1 MSAKEEVEM
10 IYCPKCGNEIP
21 EESDVQFCGACG
33 YRFQE
38 DAAPAAT
45 DNKENQSKA
54 GEILE
59 KGKQLVGNVAE
70 AAKNVDVNGVVSKAK
85 AGDKKVIAI
94 GAIAAVVV
102 IGLAILLVTSLFG
115 KGYMSPVEDYMKLT
129 NKMSTDYFEVRDSL
143 LGNKIAKAEEKIR
156 KVFIDSDAEYYGD
169 SMEDSYEEYNED
181 MEKLYKKILKEY
193 DKFKLSFE
201 ENKVK
206 KMDKD
211 DLEDAAD
218 FLNDC
223 YEDSLDNYEDM
234 LEDDDD
240 IEEFADI
247 YDIDEKDAENLIKAY
262 IDRCKQFVDCKVSAA
277 YEVKGKFIV
286 TVDGK
291 DTYETDSV
299 KLQLVKINGEWV
311 YVGYEGSLRFD
322 TDGDDEAEVLQ
333 SLLNGLRN
341 GGLQY

>member
-70 AAKNVDVNGVVSKAK
+70 VAKNVDVNGVVSKAK

-102 IGLAILLVTSLFG
+102 IGLVILLVTSLFG

-322 TDGDDEAEVLQ
+322 TDDDDEAEVLQ

>member
-70 AAKNVDVNGVVSKAK
+70 VAKNVDVNDVVSKAK

-94 GAIAAVVV
+94 GAIAAVAV
-102 IGLAILLVTSLFG
+102 IGLVILLVTSLFG

-240 IEEFADI
+240 IEEFADM

>member
-10 IYCPKCGNEIP
+10 RYCPKCGNEIP

-70 AAKNVDVNGVVSKAK
+70 VAKNVDVNDVVSKAK

-94 GAIAAVVV
+94 GAIAAVAV
-102 IGLAILLVTSLFG
+102 IGLVILLVTSLFG

-169 SMEDSYEEYNED
+169 SMEDRYEEYNED

-240 IEEFADI
+240 IEEFADM

-322 TDGDDEAEVLQ
+322 IDDDDEAEVLQ

>member
-1 MSAKEEVEM
+1 M

-38 DAAPAAT
+38 DAAPVAT

-70 AAKNVDVNGVVSKAK
+70 VAKNVDVNGVVSKAK

-102 IGLAILLVTSLFG
+102 IGLVILLVTSLFG

-322 TDGDDEAEVLQ
+322 TDDDDEAEVLQ

>member
-10 IYCPKCGNEIP
+10 RYCPKCGNEIP

-70 AAKNVDVNGVVSKAK
+70 VAKNVDVNDVVSKAK

-94 GAIAAVVV
+94 GAIAAVAV
-102 IGLAILLVTSLFG
+102 IGLVILLVTSLFG

-169 SMEDSYEEYNED
+169 SMEDRYEEYNED

-223 YEDSLDNYEDM
+223 YEDSLDDYEDM

-240 IEEFADI
+240 IEEFADM

-322 TDGDDEAEVLQ
+322 IDDDDEAEVLQ

>member
-1 MSAKEEVEM
+1 M

-70 AAKNVDVNGVVSKAK
+70 VAKNVDVNDVVSKAK

-94 GAIAAVVV
+94 GAIAAVAV
-102 IGLAILLVTSLFG
+102 IGLVILLVTSLFG

-143 LGNKIAKAEEKIR
+143 LGNKIAKAEGKIR

-240 IEEFADI
+240 IEEFADM

-262 IDRCKQFVDCKVSAA
+262 VDRCKQFVDCKVSAA

-322 TDGDDEAEVLQ
+322 TDDDDEAEVLQ

>member
-38 DAAPAAT
+38 DAAPVAT

-70 AAKNVDVNGVVSKAK
+70 VAKNVDVNGVVSKAK

-102 IGLAILLVTSLFG
+102 IGLVILLVTSLFG

-322 TDGDDEAEVLQ
+322 TDDDDEAEVLQ

>member
-70 AAKNVDVNGVVSKAK
+70 VAKNVDVNDVVSKAK

-94 GAIAAVVV
+94 GAIAAVAV
-102 IGLAILLVTSLFG
+102 IGLVILLVTSLFG

-143 LGNKIAKAEEKIR
+143 LGNKIAKAEGKIR

-240 IEEFADI
+240 IEEFADM

>member
-10 IYCPKCGNEIP
+10 RYCPKCGNEIP

-70 AAKNVDVNGVVSKAK
+70 VAKNVDVNDVVSKAK

-94 GAIAAVVV
+94 GAIAAVAV
-102 IGLAILLVTSLFG
+102 IGLVILLVTSLFG

-169 SMEDSYEEYNED
+169 SMEDRYEEYNED

-218 FLNDC
+218 FLNDR
-223 YEDSLDNYEDM
+223 YEDSLDDYEDM

-240 IEEFADI
+240 IEEFADM

-322 TDGDDEAEVLQ
+322 IDDDDEAEVLQ

>member
-1 MSAKEEVEM
+1 M
-10 IYCPKCGNEIP
+10 Y
-21 EESDVQFCGACG
+21 
-33 YRFQE
+33 
-38 DAAPAAT
+38 
-45 DNKENQSKA
+45 
-54 GEILE
+54 
-59 KGKQLVGNVAE
+59 
-70 AAKNVDVNGVVSKAK
+70 
-85 AGDKKVIAI
+85 
-94 GAIAAVVV
+94 
-102 IGLAILLVTSLFG
+102 
-115 KGYMSPVEDYMKLT
+115 
-129 NKMSTDYFEVRDSL
+129 
-143 LGNKIAKAEEKIR
+143 
-156 KVFIDSDAEYYGD
+156 
-169 SMEDSYEEYNED
+169 
-181 MEKLYKKILKEY
+181 
-193 DKFKLSFE
+193 E

-223 YEDSLDNYEDM
+223 YEDSLDDYEDM

-240 IEEFADI
+240 IEEFADM

-322 TDGDDEAEVLQ
+322 TDDDDEAEVLQ

>member
-38 DAAPAAT
+38 DAAPVAT

-70 AAKNVDVNGVVSKAK
+70 VAKNVDVNDVVSKAK

-102 IGLAILLVTSLFG
+102 IGLVILLVTSLFG

-322 TDGDDEAEVLQ
+322 TDDDDEAEVLQ